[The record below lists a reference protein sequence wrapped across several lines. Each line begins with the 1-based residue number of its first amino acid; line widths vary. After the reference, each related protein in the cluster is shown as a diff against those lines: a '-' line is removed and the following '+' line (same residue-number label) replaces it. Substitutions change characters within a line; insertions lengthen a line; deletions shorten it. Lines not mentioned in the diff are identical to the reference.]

1 MAIEYIIISVV
12 ILAIIFFQRKVFLE
26 VQESIKTLKN
36 LFPEIKNLSIESER
50 IDEYSGLTY
59 DKVQANGKIS
69 KGFQEILN
77 STNSYLKNNKG
88 SAADFKIIEDIGERQ
103 IETLENKIESNIS
116 SPLYLGLLGTIS
128 GIVIGLTF
136 FVTAIINN
144 DKLLE
149 SASSIQPLIVGVIL
163 AMTASAIGLI
173 LTIINSSFKF
183 KDAAFENEKKKNHYY
198 DFIQAKLLPKL
209 SKDVSD
215 SLNSLKSNLDHFNNK
230 FGENLINYKDSF
242 ELLNQNLTGQKEFL
256 EAVQEV
262 GLRKL
267 STQIVKTFENINEA
281 SNHFHEFQQYQGE
294 LNKNVSASIGILKE
308 YNQVSSTFNEFNKK
322 LDLVTGHIVE
332 SSDFYHEFKNF
343 LENHF
348 SEVEQRK
355 NIFINSID
363 QIDNVLTKKLQDL
376 SDKTLEQK
384 DFYNEQWR
392 STVDILNKDIVELFS
407 KMTGYVQSEAE
418 SLKKYIATE
427 EHELQKI
434 FESNKEFFKDFKYV
448 EQLFNKFT
456 TYAEISHKHQG
467 NVENGIKTISE
478 LLSNDASLVLVNKNL
493 AEIKLAIEKLTI
505 SLSLKN
511 IIEDGQKKK

>member
-26 VQESIKTLKN
+26 VQDSIKTLKN

-128 GIVIGLTF
+128 GIVIGLIF
-136 FVTAIINN
+136 FVAAIINN

-183 KDAAFENEKKKNHYY
+183 KDAAFENERKKNHYY
-198 DFIQAKLLPKL
+198 DFIQANLLPKL

-322 LDLVTGHIVE
+322 LDLVSGHIVE

-343 LENHF
+343 LESHF

-355 NIFINSID
+355 NVFINSID
-363 QIDNVLTKKLQDL
+363 QIDNVLTKKLKDL

-392 STVDILNKDIVELFS
+392 STVDILNKNIVELFS
-407 KMTGYVQSEAE
+407 KMTAYVQSEAE

-456 TYAEISHKHQG
+456 TYAEISHKHQE
-467 NVENGIKTISE
+467 NVENGIKTISD

-493 AEIKLAIEKLTI
+493 AEIKFAIEKLTI
-505 SLSLKN
+505 SLSQKN

>member
-1 MAIEYIIISVV
+1 MALEYIIISVV

-36 LFPEIKNLSIESER
+36 LFPEIKNLSIESEK

-59 DKVQANGKIS
+59 DKVHPNGEIS

-88 SAADFKIIEDIGERQ
+88 SAADFKIIEDIAERQ
-103 IETLENKIESNIS
+103 IETLENKIESNLS

-128 GIVIGLTF
+128 GIVIGLIF
-136 FVTAIINN
+136 FVAAIINN

-149 SASSIQPLIVGVIL
+149 SAASIQPLIVGVIL

-173 LTIINSSFKF
+173 LTIINSSFNF
-183 KDAAFENEKKKNHYY
+183 KDAAFENERKKNHYY
-198 DFIQAKLLPKL
+198 VFIQANLLPKL

-230 FGENLINYKDSF
+230 FGENLINYKSSF
-242 ELLNQNLTGQKEFL
+242 ELLNQNLVGQKEFL
-256 EAVQEV
+256 DAVHEV
-262 GLRKL
+262 GLSKL
-267 STQIVKTFENINEA
+267 SKQIVQTFEKINEA
-281 SNHFHEFQQYQGE
+281 SNHFHEFKQYQEE
-294 LNKNVSASIGILKE
+294 LNKNISASIGILKE
-308 YNQVSSTFNEFNKK
+308 YNQVSSTFNEFNKDLK
-322 LDLVTGHIVE
+322 LVSGQIIE

-343 LENHF
+343 LESHF
-348 SEVEQRK
+348 SEVEHRK
-355 NIFINSID
+355 NVFINAID
-363 QIDNVLTKKLQDL
+363 QIDNVLTNKLEEL
-376 SDKTLEQK
+376 SEKTIEQK

-407 KMTGYVQSEAE
+407 NMTEYVQSEAE

-427 EHELQKI
+427 EHGLQQI
-434 FESNKEFFKDFKYV
+434 FESNKEFFKDFRYV

-456 TYAEISHKHQG
+456 TYAEISHKHQE

-505 SLSLKN
+505 SLSQKN

>member
-1 MAIEYIIISVV
+1 MSEYIIISVV
-12 ILAIIFFQRKVFLE
+12 IIAIIFFQRKVFLE
-26 VQESIKTLKN
+26 VRNSINTLRN
-36 LFPEIKNLSIESER
+36 LFPEIKNLSTNSER
-50 IDEYSGLTY
+50 ISEYSGLTF
-59 DKVQANGKIS
+59 DKVIS
-69 KGFQEILN
+69 TGTVSKEFQGILN

-88 SAADFKIIEDIGERQ
+88 SAADFKIIEDIAERQ

-128 GIVIGLTF
+128 GIVIGLIF
-136 FVTAIINN
+136 FVAAIINN

-163 AMTASAIGLI
+163 AMSASAIGLM
-173 LTIINSSFKF
+173 LTILNSSFNF
-183 KDAAFENEKKKNHYY
+183 KDAAFENERKKNHYY
-198 DFIQAKLLPKL
+198 DFIQANLLPKL

-242 ELLNQNLTGQKEFL
+242 ELLNQNLVGQKEFL

-308 YNQVSSTFNEFNKK
+308 YNQVSSTFSDFNKK
-322 LDLVTGHIVE
+322 LDLVSGHIVE
-332 SSDFYHEFKNF
+332 SSDFYHEFKHF
-343 LENHF
+343 LESHF

-363 QIDNVLTKKLQDL
+363 QIDNVLTNKLKEL
-376 SDKTLEQK
+376 SDKSLEQK
-384 DFYNEQWR
+384 DFYNQQWR

-407 KMTGYVQSEAE
+407 KMTEYVQNEAE
-418 SLKKYIATE
+418 SLKKYISTE

-434 FESNKEFFKDFKYV
+434 FESNKEFFKDFRYV

-456 TYAEISHKHQG
+456 TYAEISHKHQE
-467 NVENGIKTISE
+467 NVESGIKTISE

-493 AEIKLAIEKLTI
+493 AEIRLAIEKLTI
-505 SLSLKN
+505 SLSQKN

>member
-1 MAIEYIIISVV
+1 
-12 ILAIIFFQRKVFLE
+12 
-26 VQESIKTLKN
+26 
-36 LFPEIKNLSIESER
+36 
-50 IDEYSGLTY
+50 
-59 DKVQANGKIS
+59 
-69 KGFQEILN
+69 
-77 STNSYLKNNKG
+77 
-88 SAADFKIIEDIGERQ
+88 
-103 IETLENKIESNIS
+103 
-116 SPLYLGLLGTIS
+116 
-128 GIVIGLTF
+128 
-136 FVTAIINN
+136 
-144 DKLLE
+144 
-149 SASSIQPLIVGVIL
+149 
-163 AMTASAIGLI
+163 
-173 LTIINSSFKF
+173 
-183 KDAAFENEKKKNHYY
+183 
-198 DFIQAKLLPKL
+198 
-209 SKDVSD
+209 
-215 SLNSLKSNLDHFNNK
+215 
-230 FGENLINYKDSF
+230 
-242 ELLNQNLTGQKEFL
+242 
-256 EAVQEV
+256 VQEV
-262 GLRKL
+262 GLINL
-267 STQIVKTFENINEA
+267 SNQIVKTFKDINAA

-308 YNQVSSTFNEFNKK
+308 YNQVSSTFSEFNKK
-322 LDLVTGHIVE
+322 LDLVSGHIVE

-343 LENHF
+343 LESHF

-355 NIFINSID
+355 NVFINSID

-407 KMTGYVQSEAE
+407 KMTEYVQSEAE

-456 TYAEISHKHQG
+456 TYAEISHKHQE

-505 SLSLKN
+505 SLLQKN